1 MENTMN
7 ITPMEQPRNPH
18 QKMPVILLLDTSG
31 SMDGEGIKDLNHGIA
46 LLKNEILNNPHLQG
60 RIELGIISFN
70 DTAKVERCL
79 DLVTVDTTMPS
90 LTAGGQT
97 NTVAGI
103 SAALAEISA
112 RKQFY
117 RKNHEQHYRPLLL
130 LMTDGRSSNSS
141 EEVAAIRSTLQE
153 GMDKKQFM
161 FKPVAVGDAADA
173 AELARMSPSTT
184 DERLKKTVV
193 VTKLNDTTAFGEFF
207 LFLSASIGTAAAGRT
222 GVAEV
227 TLEPEI
233 GHTMTFAL
241 N

>member
-31 SMDGEGIKDLNHGIA
+31 SMQGEGIHDLNRGIDR
-46 LLKNEILNNPHLQG
+46 LKNEILNTPYLQG
-60 RIELGIISFN
+60 RIDLGIVSFN
-70 DTAKVERCL
+70 DTAKVERCM
-79 DLVTVDTTMPS
+79 DLVTVETTMPS

-117 RKNHEQHYRPLLL
+117 RQNREQYYRPLLL
-130 LMTDGRSSNSS
+130 LITDGRSSNSA
-141 EEVAAIRSTLQE
+141 EELAAIRSTLQE
-153 GMDKKQFM
+153 GMDKKNFV

-173 AELARMSPSTT
+173 AELARISPSTT
-184 DERLKKTVV
+184 DERLKKVVV
-193 VTKLNDTTAFGEFF
+193 VTILKDTTGFGEFF
-207 LFLSASIGTAAAGRT
+207 QFLSASIGTAVAGRT

-233 GHTMTFAL
+233 GYTMTFPL